1 MRSDSIVFAI
11 AGMCFGIILGWVIGT
26 QQASKR
32 TGAVVQMQ
40 SGTAEPAQSANQQA
54 SGTRPPAPPL
64 DEAKVQG
71 LMTIIKSDPKNAGA
85 HVQLGNAYF
94 DAERYAD
101 AIKWYEETLKLD
113 PKDVDASTDL
123 GVSYYYS
130 SRTDEALKQFDYS
143 LTLNPTHTKTL
154 LNQGIVLAFGKRDL
168 KGATAAWEKVVQLA
182 PNSPEAQAAKQGL
195 QGIAAATGRGG
206 APAPGAG
213 G

>member
-26 QQASKR
+26 QQATRR

-40 SGTAEPAQSANQQA
+40 SGAAEPQPGANQQA
-54 SGTRPPAPPL
+54 SGTRQPPAL
-64 DEAKVQG
+64 DQAKVQG

-101 AIKWYEETLKLD
+101 AIKWYEDGLKLD
-113 PKDVDASTDL
+113 PKNVDASTDL

-143 LTLNPTHTKTL
+143 LKLNPTHAKTL

-168 KGATAAWEKVVQLA
+168 KGATDAWEKVVQLA
-182 PNSPEAQAAKQGL
+182 PNSPEAQAARQGL

>member
-26 QQASKR
+26 QQAARR

-40 SGTAEPAQSANQQA
+40 SGAADPQQGANQA
-54 SGTRPPAPPL
+54 SGTRQPPAL

-101 AIKWYEETLKLD
+101 AIKWYEESLKLD

-143 LTLNPTHTKTL
+143 LKLNPTHAKTL

-168 KGATAAWEKVVQLA
+168 KGATDAWEKVVQLA
-182 PNSPEAQAAKQGL
+182 PNSPEAQAARQGL

-206 APAPGAG
+206 TPAPGAG

>member
-26 QQASKR
+26 QQAAKR
-32 TGAVVQMQ
+32 TVAVVRMQ
-40 SGTAEPAQSANQQA
+40 AAAEPQSANQQA
-54 SGTRPPAPPL
+54 SGTRPPPAL

-101 AIKWYEETLKLD
+101 AIKWYEDGLKLD
-113 PKDVDASTDL
+113 PKNVDASTDL
-123 GVSYYYS
+123 AVSYYYS
-130 SRTDEALKQFDYS
+130 NRADEALKQFDYS
-143 LTLNPTHTKTL
+143 LQLNPTHVKTL

-182 PNSPEAQAAKQGL
+182 PNSPEGQAAKQGL
-195 QGIAAATGRGG
+195 QGIAAATGRGA

>member
-26 QQASKR
+26 QQATRR
-32 TGAVVQMQ
+32 TGATVQMQ
-40 SGTAEPAQSANQQA
+40 SGAAEPQQGANQQA
-54 SGTRPPAPPL
+54 SGTRQPPAL

-101 AIKWYEETLKLD
+101 AIKWYQQALSIN
-113 PKDVDASTDL
+113 PKNADASTDL

-130 SRTDEALKQFDYS
+130 NRADDALKQFENS
-143 LTLNPTHTKTL
+143 LRIDPKHAKTL
-154 LNQGIVLAFGKRDL
+154 LNKGIVLAFGKQDL
-168 KGATAAWEKVVQLA
+168 TGAADSWRKVVELA
-182 PNSPEAQAAKQGL
+182 PNSPEAQAAQRGL
-195 QGIAAATGRGG
+195 EGIAASQSGRSGG
-206 APAPGAG
+206 GSTNQ
-213 G
+213 